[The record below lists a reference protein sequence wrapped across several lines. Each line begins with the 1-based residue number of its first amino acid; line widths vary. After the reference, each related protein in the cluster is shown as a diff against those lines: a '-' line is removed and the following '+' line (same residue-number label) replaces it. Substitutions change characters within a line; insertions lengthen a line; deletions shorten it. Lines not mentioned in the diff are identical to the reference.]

1 MVVIQRA
8 GDVIPEIVS
17 VILSKRPA
25 HTVPYRLPTHCPV
38 CGALAIRDEGEVA
51 LRCTGGLSCPAQ
63 VKESIRHFAS
73 RRALD
78 IDGLGEKLVNQL
90 VDKGLVQSVADL
102 YHLTVDQVAE
112 LERMA
117 QKSASNLIKAIE
129 KSKKTTLPRFI
140 YALGIRMVGEAT
152 ARTLAEHFGHLD
164 PLLGASP
171 ERLMGVQD
179 VGPEGARSIHTFFQ
193 QAHNREVIT
202 RLLAS
207 GIRWEAMT
215 VRKAGILTGLTF
227 LFTGTLSSLSRD
239 EAKQMVEAKG
249 GKTATAL
256 SKKVTHVVIGADAGS
271 KADKAKALG
280 LKTLDEEAFLHL
292 VKSRVQ

>member
-1 MVVIQRA
+1 
-8 GDVIPEIVS
+8 
-17 VILSKRPA
+17 
-25 HTVPYRLPTHCPV
+25 
-38 CGALAIRDEGEVA
+38 
-51 LRCTGGLSCPAQ
+51 
-63 VKESIRHFAS
+63 
-73 RRALD
+73 
-78 IDGLGEKLVNQL
+78 
-90 VDKGLVQSVADL
+90 
-102 YHLTVDQVAE
+102 
-112 LERMA
+112 
-117 QKSASNLIKAIE
+117 
-129 KSKKTTLPRFI
+129 
-140 YALGIRMVGEAT
+140 MVGEAT

-179 VGPEGARSIHTFFQ
+179 VGPEVARSIHTFFQ

-249 GKTATAL
+249 GKTATSL
-256 SKKVTHVVIGADAGS
+256 SKKVTHMVIGADAGS

-280 LKTLDEEAFLHL
+280 LKTLDEEAFLRL